1 MSRKEAVGGER
12 APMNLPFS
20 PGVKSGDFLFVSGQG
35 PFGKDGKIVED
46 NITTQTRVTLENFKR
61 IVEAAGA
68 TVDDV
73 VQTTVFLKD
82 LSDYA
87 EMNKVYAMFFAEP
100 RPARATVQAGLL
112 FGMRVEIMGVAHI
125 PNNRT

>member
-1 MSRKEAVGGER
+1 M
-12 APMNLPFS
+12 
-20 PGVKSGDFLFVSGQG
+20 SGQG

-46 NITTQTRVTLENFKR
+46 DITTQTRVTLENFKR

-68 TVDDV
+68 TMDDV

-87 EMNKVYAMFFAEP
+87 EMNQVYAMFFAEP

-125 PNNRT
+125 QKKGT